1 MRHLARVFLILGLIF
16 CSYFTVAQVR
26 LKVVLDSDGVTYK
39 VSLKSDV
46 SFINN
51 QSLIVTSQIT
61 LVVPHGVGN
70 DYFVPENIQSPYPNM
85 KWRFTNRVDA
95 PVENPDKDYL
105 FFAFTNNQTPI
116 VRFDIIAGQEYLLFS
131 FKRKGNCIG
140 KVALV
145 EEQNDAFW
153 TPNSQNVN
161 VGSSIS
167 IVGAGGNAL
176 IGNFENPPSLKITS
190 DRYNTCAG
198 VRLNF
203 TATTSGNV
211 AGAKYQ
217 WYVNNQVQN
226 GANSLSFSYDV
237 PKNMPNTDLRVS
249 LKLTIDNPNKC
260 DSYSTKAQ
268 TTITVKGLPE
278 LEFVNKV
285 ENCVVLPTQLI
296 IKSTPFADLQW
307 EKDGQDLNG
316 EKQST
321 LTVNQNGKY
330 RIKASING
338 CSNTTNPVDVIG
350 VSANSGISVDA
361 GKDTIVLEGEKV
373 ILKGKSTNAISY
385 EWSLKDDNNKIAGQ
399 NLSIIPTQTNT
410 YTFTARDVNGCSV
423 SDDVEVKVIPQ
434 LRIPNAFT
442 PNNDNENDTWDIKN
456 TNIYPE
462 MNVEVFNRWGIRVF
476 NSIGYPEP
484 WDGTFQSQKIEIGTY
499 FYRITTSR
507 KTYSGSLWVIY

>member
-1 MRHLARVFLILGLIF
+1 MRQLIRASFILGLIF
-16 CSYFTVAQVR
+16 CSYFTMAQVR
-26 LKVVLDSDGVTYK
+26 LNIVLDADGVTYK
-39 VSLKSDV
+39 VYLKSDV
-46 SFINN
+46 SFSNN
-51 QSLIVTSQIT
+51 QSLIVTSQVT
-61 LVVPHGVGN
+61 LVVPHGVGS

-116 VRFDIIAGQEYLLFS
+116 VRFDIVAGQEYLLFS
-131 FKRKGNCIG
+131 FRRKGNCIG

-153 TPNSQNVN
+153 IPNSQNVN
-161 VGSSIS
+161 VGSSLS

-176 IGNFENPPSLKITS
+176 RGNYDSPPSLKVTA
-190 DRYNTCAG
+190 DRYNICAG
-198 VRLNF
+198 TKLNF
-203 TATTSGNV
+203 TATPSGNV

-217 WYVNNQVQN
+217 WFVNNQVQN
-226 GANSLSFSYDV
+226 GANGLNFSYDV
-237 PKNMPNTDLRVS
+237 AKNMPDTDLRVS
-249 LKLTIDNPNKC
+249 LKMTIDNSDKC
-260 DSYSTKAQ
+260 NSYSTKAQ
-268 TTITVKGLPE
+268 AMITVKGLPE

-285 ENCVVLPTQLI
+285 ENCVVLPTQLV

-321 LTVNQNGKY
+321 LTISQNGKY

-338 CSNTTNPVDVIG
+338 CSNMTNAVDVIG
-350 VSANSGISVDA
+350 VSSNSGLSVDA
-361 GKDTIVLEGEKV
+361 GIDTTVLEGEKL
-373 ILKGKSTNAISY
+373 ILKGNSTNAKSY

-410 YTFTARDVNGCSV
+410 YTFTAKDVNGCPV

-442 PNNDNENDTWDIKN
+442 PNNDTQNDTWNIKN
-456 TNIYPE
+456 TTIYPE
-462 MNVEVFNRWGIRVF
+462 IKVEVFNRWGTKIF
-476 NSIGYPEP
+476 NSVGYQEA
-484 WDGTFQSQKIEIGTY
+484 WDGTIQSQKVEIGTY
-499 FYRITTSR
+499 LYKITTSR
-507 KTYSGSLWVIY
+507 KTYSGALWVIY